1 MGEGQKGGPMKTQ
14 PVMITDRR
22 RHPRQ
27 GVFAEIENITY
38 SVLRRYGIN
47 GPTEQQSPRGMFEK
61 AA

>member
-1 MGEGQKGGPMKTQ
+1 MKTQ